1 MSADGLRVRQAEAA
15 DVAAVILLER
25 RTAEA
30 PHWGE
35 AEYAGIVEA
44 AGESELAGGGIRRCL
59 MVGELGDRVVGFA
72 VGKVVNLGVGLGV
85 GLGGDAMGELES
97 LAVEGSA
104 RRMGVGRA
112 LYRAVAEWCGGQGA
126 VAIELEVRAGSGGAI
141 ALYEGVGFVGVGRRL
156 GYYREPADDALLMR
170 LELVG

>member
-44 AGESELAGGGIRRCL
+44 AGESELAGGGEIQNC
-59 MVGELGDRVVGFA
+59 
-72 VGKVVNLGVGLGV
+72 KH
-85 GLGGDAMGELES
+85 S
-97 LAVEGSA
+97 
-104 RRMGVGRA
+104 
-112 LYRAVAEWCGGQGA
+112 
-126 VAIELEVRAGSGGAI
+126 GAI
-141 ALYEGVGFVGVGRRL
+141 QRSEG
-156 GYYREPADDALLMR
+156 Y
-170 LELVG
+170 